1 MADRSFD
8 YKGLLYSP
16 EVLGGI
22 GLLTQGLSGA
32 SPGVALPSM
41 MQGMK
46 TASMFSAMEKEEEKK
61 RLIEQ
66 YSDKV
71 PEDQKALFKAF
82 PVEWLKKYEF
92 AKDKAAKFQTF
103 MNADGDKK
111 TINISTKSGLA
122 EATSLTDQGW
132 SPISQ
137 SITGKSTSDLTKK
150 TVGQAEET
158 IIKGGDLLSNLET
171 QGLLFKDE
179 FLETKGKVKYK
190 ILLEKD
196 RLASITKVPLKQDE
210 RQYINAYS
218 AWQQTN
224 LQYFNNYRKL
234 ITGVAAGEKEIGWL
248 QESIPS
254 EKDTPS
260 TYKAKLKNQI
270 RIQKSLIENA
280 QKYKATGGKLY
291 NEDGE
296 YSTEYINYLK
306 GKVKPTGEYLEEK
319 IKALVI
325 DNGYNEETI
334 YGMFDKEFQGINW
347 REILDIYLGAKGGN
361 L

>member
-1 MADRSFD
+1 MAESLF
-8 YKGLLYSP
+8 KGLLYSP

-66 YSDKV
+66 YADKV

-82 PVEWLKKYEF
+82 PEEWLKKYEF

-111 TINISTKSGLA
+111 TLNTSTKAGLA
-122 EATSLTDQGW
+122 ESTLLIEQGW
-132 SPISQ
+132 NPISQ

-150 TVGQAEET
+150 SLGQSEET
-158 IIKGGDLLSNLET
+158 IIKGTDLLINLQSQEL
-171 QGLLFKDE
+171 QFKDE
-179 FLETKGKVKYK
+179 FLTYSGKLKFK
-190 ILLEKD
+190 FLTEKD
-196 RLASITKVPLKQDE
+196 KLSSVTGAKLSNDE
-210 RQYINAYS
+210 RTYINSYS
-218 AWQQTN
+218 SWQQTN

-254 EKDTPS
+254 EKDTPA
-260 TYKAKLKNQI
+260 TYRAKLKNQI
-270 RIQKSLIENA
+270 RIQNSLIENA
-280 QKYKATGGKLY
+280 QKFKSTGGNLY
-291 NEDGE
+291 NENGE
-296 YSTEYINYLK
+296 YSTEYLNYLK
-306 GKVKPTGEYLEEK
+306 GKVKPSGEYLEE
-319 IKALVI
+319 LVKSMKV
-325 DNGYNEETI
+325 DNNYDAETI
-334 YGMFDKEFQGINW
+334 NGMLDLEFRGIDW
-347 REILDIYLGAKGGN
+347 KEILETYLNAKS
-361 L
+361 

>member
-1 MADRSFD
+1 MAESLF
-8 YKGLLYSP
+8 KGLLYSP

-66 YSDKV
+66 YADKV

-82 PVEWLKKYEF
+82 PEEWLKKYEF

-103 MNADGDKK
+103 MNADGKKK
-111 TINISTKSGLA
+111 TINVSTKSGLA
-122 EATSLTDQGW
+122 EATLLTEQGW
-132 SPISQ
+132 NPISQ
-137 SITGKSTSDLTKK
+137 SITGKSTSDLTMKSK
-150 TVGQAEET
+150 GQAEET
-158 IIKGGDLLSNLET
+158 IIKGEDLLVNLQAQEL
-171 QGLLFKDE
+171 QFKDE
-179 FLETKGKVKYK
+179 FLTYSGKLKYK
-190 ILLEKD
+190 FLLEKD
-196 RLASITKVPLKQDE
+196 KLSSVTGSNLTNDE
-210 RQYINAYS
+210 RAYINSYS
-218 AWQQTN
+218 SWQQTN

-254 EKDTPS
+254 EKDTPA
-260 TYKAKLKNQI
+260 TYRAKLKNQQ

-291 NEDGE
+291 NDNGE
-296 YSTEYINYLK
+296 YSKEYLNYLK
-306 GKVKPTGEYLEEK
+306 GKVRPSGEYLED
-319 IKALVI
+319 LVKSMKI
-325 DNGYNEETI
+325 DNNYDAETI
-334 YGMFDKEFQGINW
+334 NGMLDLEFRGIDW
-347 REILDIYLGAKGGN
+347 KEILETYLNAKSGK

>member
-1 MADRSFD
+1 MARSFD

-66 YSDKV
+66 YADKV

-82 PVEWLKKYEF
+82 PEEWLKKYEF

-103 MNADGDKK
+103 MNANGEKK
-111 TINISTKSGLA
+111 TINVSTKSGLA
-122 EATSLTDQGW
+122 EATLLTEQGW
-132 SPISQ
+132 NPISQ
-137 SITGKSTSDLTKK
+137 SITGKSTSDLTMKSK
-150 TVGQAEET
+150 GQAEET
-158 IIKGGDLLSNLET
+158 IIKGEDLLVNLQAQEL
-171 QGLLFKDE
+171 QFKDE
-179 FLETKGKVKYK
+179 FLTYSGKLKYK
-190 ILLEKD
+190 FLLEKD
-196 RLASITKVPLKQDE
+196 KLSSVTGSNLTNDE
-210 RQYINAYS
+210 RAYINSYS
-218 AWQQTN
+218 SWQQTN

-254 EKDTPS
+254 EKDTPA
-260 TYKAKLKNQI
+260 TYRAKLKNQQ

-291 NEDGE
+291 NDNGE
-296 YSTEYINYLK
+296 YSKEYLNYLK
-306 GKVKPTGEYLEEK
+306 GKVRPSGEYLES
-319 IKALVI
+319 LVKSMKI
-325 DNGYNEETI
+325 DNNYDAETI
-334 YGMFDKEFQGINW
+334 NGMLDLEFRGIDW
-347 REILDIYLGAKGGN
+347 KEILETYLNAKSGK

>member
-1 MADRSFD
+1 MPRSFD

-66 YSDKV
+66 YADKV

-82 PVEWLKKYEF
+82 PEEWLKKYEF

-103 MNADGDKK
+103 MNANGEKK
-111 TINISTKSGLA
+111 TINVSTKSGLA
-122 EATSLTDQGW
+122 EATLLTEQGW
-132 SPISQ
+132 NPISQ
-137 SITGKSTSDLTKK
+137 SITGKSTSDLTMKSK
-150 TVGQAEET
+150 GQAEET
-158 IIKGGDLLSNLET
+158 IIKGEDLLVNLQAQEL
-171 QGLLFKDE
+171 QFKDE
-179 FLETKGKVKYK
+179 FLTYSGKLKYK
-190 ILLEKD
+190 FLLEKD
-196 RLASITKVPLKQDE
+196 KLSSVTGSNLTNDE
-210 RQYINAYS
+210 RAYINSYS
-218 AWQQTN
+218 SWQQTN

-254 EKDTPS
+254 EKDTPA
-260 TYKAKLKNQI
+260 TYRAKLKNQQ

-291 NEDGE
+291 NDNGE
-296 YSTEYINYLK
+296 YSKEYLNYLK
-306 GKVKPTGEYLEEK
+306 GKVRPSGEYLED
-319 IKALVI
+319 LVKSMKI
-325 DNGYNEETI
+325 DNNYDAETI
-334 YGMFDKEFQGINW
+334 NGMLDLEFRGIDW
-347 REILDIYLGAKGGN
+347 KEILETYLNAKSGK

>member
-1 MADRSFD
+1 MAESLF
-8 YKGLLYSP
+8 KGLLYSP

-66 YSDKV
+66 YADKV

-82 PVEWLKKYEF
+82 PEEYLKKYEF

-103 MNADGDKK
+103 MNANGEKK
-111 TINISTKSGLA
+111 TINVSTKSGLA
-122 EATSLTDQGW
+122 EATLLTEQGW
-132 SPISQ
+132 NPISQ
-137 SITGKSTSDLTKK
+137 SITGKSTSDLTMKSK
-150 TVGQAEET
+150 GQAEET
-158 IIKGGDLLSNLET
+158 IIKGEDLLVNLQAQEL
-171 QGLLFKDE
+171 QFKDE
-179 FLETKGKVKYK
+179 FLTYSGKLKYK
-190 ILLEKD
+190 FLLEKD
-196 RLASITKVPLKQDE
+196 KLSSVTGANLTNDE
-210 RQYINAYS
+210 RAYINSYS
-218 AWQQTN
+218 SWQQTN

-254 EKDTPS
+254 EKDTPA
-260 TYKAKLKNQI
+260 TYRAKLKNQQ

-280 QKYKATGGKLY
+280 QKYKVTGGKLY
-291 NEDGE
+291 NDNGE
-296 YSTEYINYLK
+296 YSKEYLNYLK
-306 GKVKPTGEYLEEK
+306 GKVRPSGEYLED
-319 IKALVI
+319 LVKSMKI
-325 DNGYNEETI
+325 DNNYDAETI
-334 YGMFDKEFQGINW
+334 NGMLDLEFRGIDW
-347 REILDIYLGAKGGN
+347 KEILETYLNAKSGK